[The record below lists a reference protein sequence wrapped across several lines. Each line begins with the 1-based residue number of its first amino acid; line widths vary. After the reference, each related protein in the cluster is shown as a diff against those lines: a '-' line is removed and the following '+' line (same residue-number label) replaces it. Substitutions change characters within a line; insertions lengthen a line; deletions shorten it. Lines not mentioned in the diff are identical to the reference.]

1 MAEYTIGPDLA
12 AEIVKFVAGKTGYP
26 MIICDDSGTVI
37 ADTVGGTRLGAV
49 HSGARKILQ
58 GLTDEYAVSA
68 EEALQNPQVREG
80 YSCVIVI
87 DGARVGTFGITGSV
101 EVVKPLT
108 QLAATIVGYR
118 IKEDMQKQAVARV
131 VELVS
136 ENVRQAAAAV
146 QEISASSEELA
157 STTDDVVT
165 VSNESAQKVK
175 DTGKILDMSRGI
187 ATQTKLLSLNASI
200 EAARAGSHGRGFAV
214 VAQEMQKLAQN
225 SADATEKINVI
236 LQEIQTAIQKVI
248 DGINQSARITNEQA
262 RAMQDILGRVD
273 SVQSSTAELVS
284 MFNKK

>member
-1 MAEYTIGPDLA
+1 MAEYTIDLDLA
-12 AEIVKFVAGKTGYP
+12 AEIVQFVAGKTGYP
-26 MIICDDSGTVI
+26 MIICDDSGKVI

-68 EEALQNPQVREG
+68 DEALQNPQVREG

-87 DGARVGTFGITGSV
+87 DGARIGTFGITGSV

-157 STTDDVVT
+157 STTDDVVD

-225 SADATEKINVI
+225 SADATEKINII